1 MIHTQSVKQRQ
12 HVSSLPF
19 ISFAKAK
26 PTTTTSSHERGGKK
40 MLACRFC
47 RWVATRHRRVTSTGG
62 DQWSTSVCGVRR
74 QQGQVSGCNAW
85 GEKLQMRSLNE
96 GSCQRRDTVALL
108 RRRRRGNSVW
118 EVCVNAHISNAIHTG
133 YLQPQNP
140 WESFQLWQNHEKS
153 RRLLPLEWRR
163 YSRDKSQKVWCLLK
177 IPRKT
182 WRRYCRC

>member
-1 MIHTQSVKQRQ
+1 
-12 HVSSLPF
+12 
-19 ISFAKAK
+19 
-26 PTTTTSSHERGGKK
+26 

-62 DQWSTSVCGVRR
+62 DQWSTSVCGVTR
-74 QQGQVSGCNAW
+74 QQGQVSGRNAW

-118 EVCVNAHISNAIHTG
+118 EVCVNAHISSVHTG
-133 YLQPQNP
+133 YLQPQKP

-153 RRLLPLEWRR
+153 CSLVAAGVEALLTRQVTESMVPF
-163 YSRDKSQKVWCLLK
+163 KNPQKNMKKILLLL
-177 IPRKT
+177 T
-182 WRRYCRC
+182 